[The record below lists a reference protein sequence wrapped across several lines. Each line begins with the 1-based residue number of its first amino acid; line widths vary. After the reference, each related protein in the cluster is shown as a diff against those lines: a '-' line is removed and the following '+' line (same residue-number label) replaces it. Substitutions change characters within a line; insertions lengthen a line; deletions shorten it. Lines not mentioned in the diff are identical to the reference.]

1 MEASFAEY
9 SRLIVQFISLKRKIF
24 SWLLIV
30 EWVNWIVWLTWKVS
44 ELYSFGA
51 VKSYLQPLN
60 GLSAGLIKIP
70 PFTIYQGFCVTNFP
84 YIVAL
89 KFMLLDQDTN
99 LCALT
104 CFIFLM
110 TLTWLFLIF
119 YCGHCLLEAICSL
132 KILLI
137 KLMQTWNIHVCV
149 VGSFKKHS
157 LWPWPHVQT
166 MDLKAQCGILLCILE
181 EW

>member
-9 SRLIVQFISLKRKIF
+9 CRLIVQFISLKRTIF

-44 ELYSFGA
+44 GLYSFGA

-70 PFTIYQGFCVTNFP
+70 PFTIYSCLKVYFVGSRYKFVCLNMFYLSYDLDMTFP
-84 YIVAL
+84 YFVL
-89 KFMLLDQDTN
+89 
-99 LCALT
+99 
-104 CFIFLM
+104 
-110 TLTWLFLIF
+110 
-119 YCGHCLLEAICSL
+119 GHCLLEAICSL

-166 MDLKAQCGILLCILE
+166 MDLKAQCSILLCILE